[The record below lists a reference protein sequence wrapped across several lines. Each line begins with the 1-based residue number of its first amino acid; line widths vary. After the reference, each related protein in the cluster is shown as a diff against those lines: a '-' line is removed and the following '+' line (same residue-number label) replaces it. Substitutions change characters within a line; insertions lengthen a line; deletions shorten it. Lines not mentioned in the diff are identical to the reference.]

1 MLTFPRE
8 YFESQE
14 RDGFLVDTTM
24 KTVWAAEIEV
34 LNEVAI
40 VCDRHGLTWY
50 AAYGTLLG
58 AARHGGFIPW
68 DDDIDIWMLRE
79 DYRKL
84 IEYLPRELPNGF
96 VIRSPHAREG
106 YPEYQVYIDNSD
118 QISIEPE
125 HLERFHGCPF
135 MVGIDIFPLDTL
147 PDDPKKLD
155 MQRALFSTALMLQQ
169 IKYDKQ
175 IGTEKT
181 TAEEERQASQSVDL
195 LLQKLDQQYGIHIV
209 AELLR
214 KKDLSVGL
222 EQLWRAAESLGKG
235 GNQVAMYLDYLRFGK
250 KYEKKWFDSIEL
262 LEFEGFQVPVP
273 CEYDK
278 ALQVIYHDWH
288 VIQKNTGMHDYP
300 CYKSQLENL
309 RRLVKE
315 KEKGN

>member
-8 YFESQE
+8 YFEAQE
-14 RDGFLVDTTM
+14 REGFLVDTTM

-58 AARHGGFIPW
+58 AARHGGFVPW

-84 IEYLPRELPNGF
+84 IEYLPQELPNGF

-118 QISIEPE
+118 RISIEPE
-125 HLERFHGCPF
+125 HLEKFHGCPF

-147 PDDPKKLD
+147 PDDSEKLD

-169 IKYDKQ
+169 IAYDKHTGGGQ
-175 IGTEKT
+175 T
-181 TAEEERQASQSVDL
+181 TAEEERKALQSVES
-195 LLQKLDQQYGIHIV
+195 LLQKLNQQYGISISYD
-209 AELLR
+209 LL
-214 KKDLSVGL
+214 KGKDLSKGL
-222 EQLWRAAESLGKG
+222 EQVWQAAEALGKG
-235 GNQVAMYLDYLRFGK
+235 GSQIAMYLDYLQFGK
-250 KYEKKWFDSIEL
+250 KYEKKWFENIEL

-278 ALQVIYHDWH
+278 TLQVIYHDWH
-288 VIQKNTGMHDYP
+288 VVHRNSGLHGYP
-300 CYKSQLENL
+300 CYKGQLERL
-309 RRLVKE
+309 RQLVKE
-315 KEKGN
+315 REKGN

>member
-8 YFESQE
+8 YFEAQE

-40 VCDRHGLTWY
+40 ICDRHDLSWY

-58 AARHGGFIPW
+58 AARHEGFVPW

-84 IEYLPRELPNGF
+84 MEYLPQELPNGF

-106 YPEYQVYIDNSD
+106 YPEYQVYIDNCD
-118 QISIEPE
+118 CISVEPE

-155 MQRALFSTALMLQQ
+155 MQKALFSTALMLQQ
-169 IKYDKQ
+169 IRYNQ
-175 IGTEKT
+175 RAGVAET
-181 TAEEERQASQSVDL
+181 TAEEEQQAFQSVETLLHNLNQMYGIRISSDL
-195 LLQKLDQQYGIHIV
+195 LKGEHLEK
-209 AELLR
+209 
-214 KKDLSVGL
+214 GL
-222 EQLWRAAESLGKG
+222 EQIWQAAEALGKG
-235 GNQVAMYLDYLRFGK
+235 GSQLVMYLDYLKNRK
-250 KYEKKWFDSIEL
+250 KYQKSWFEGTAAL
-262 LEFEGFQVPVP
+262 NFEGFQVPVP
-273 CEYDK
+273 RGYDEV
-278 ALQVIYHDWH
+278 LQVIYHDWH
-288 VIQKNTGMHDYP
+288 VINKKFRMHDYP
-300 CYKSQLENL
+300 CYKGQLERL
-309 RRLVKE
+309 RQLVEK